1 MKEKRSENQKRV
13 ADKTKHADKKAPVE
27 EEAKVKKTSKK
38 APVEEAEVVEK
49 AKKASKKPKKEKKPT
64 DKLAD
69 KSGLTIFLQH
79 IFGDAQKRTL
89 RRLVK
94 RVEEINKLGAK
105 YSEMD
110 DEELQAQTEKLKSR
124 LKKIQKQDQAKL
136 ALAKVKGAKNAD
148 KEDKKAA
155 KKAKKEDKKAK
166 IAEANRA
173 LDKILPDAFALV
185 REASDRVL
193 KLRPFDVQ
201 LIGGIVLHEGNV
213 AEMKTGE
220 GKTLVAT
227 LPAYLNALTGRGVHI
242 VTVNDY
248 LAQRDAGWMGEL
260 YIFLGLTVGVIINE
274 ASFTYDPEYE
284 NEDHDDERLR
294 HLRPCTRK
302 EAYQCNVTYGT
313 NNEFGFDYLR
323 DNMVQDA
330 QYLRQRELNFAIVDE
345 VDSILIDEA
354 RTPLIISAPAADNP
368 ESYYQFAKVC
378 AQLSD
383 EDYIV
388 DEKRRTVA
396 LTDKG
401 VEKVQ
406 KILGVDTLYT
416 TENTRIVY
424 HLEQALRAETLF
436 KRDKDY
442 VVTNSGEVM
451 IVDEHTGRLMHGRRY
466 NEGLHQAIEA
476 KEGVQV
482 REESTTLATVSF
494 QNFFRLYNKLSGMTG
509 TAFTEAEEFQQI
521 YALDVIQIPPNKP
534 IIRVDKD
541 DLIYRTEAA
550 KLKAIAA
557 EVKKYHD
564 RGQPVLVG
572 SDSIANNER
581 IAAYL
586 EKEGIPFELL
596 NAKNNEREA
605 AIIAKA
611 GEKGAVTLATN
622 MAGRGTDIK
631 LAPGVAEL
639 GGLVVIGTAR
649 HDSRRVDNQLRG
661 RGGRQGDPGT
671 TQFFVSCEDDLMRI
685 FQGDRIAMIMQRL
698 GVDDDM
704 PIQNK
709 TVSKTLENA
718 QKRIEGFN
726 FDSRKNVVQYDNVIN
741 RHRKVVYTMRRK
753 ILDGD
758 NIRPEITRLYKE
770 EIAELVQFSSRVNK
784 KFAENFKRV
793 FDLDDDLIDTIGLMR
808 KEKDRYKLALAA
820 VEEMYHDK
828 EVEFGEEV
836 MRKAEREIYLNV
848 LDTLWMQHLENMQHL
863 REGIHWRS
871 VGQRDPLVEYRS
883 ESQKLFDG
891 LQRALR
897 EEVMHILLNLKMQDM
912 GVVADDKYETELTK
926 MADSATNKGVN
937 EVSAGVKNMDDEF
950 TKDENGVSKP
960 AENSGVPK
968 TATGKNTNKNA
979 KRNAARKSKK
989 KARQNKKKG
998 RR

>member
-1 MKEKRSENQKRV
+1 MKEKRSEHQKKV
-13 ADKTKHADKKAPVE
+13 ETQKSKKSVKAP
-27 EEAKVKKTSKK
+27 
-38 APVEEAEVVEK
+38 
-49 AKKASKKPKKEKKPT
+49 KEKKPT

-69 KSGLTIFLQH
+69 KTATTKFLQH
-79 IFGDAQKRTL
+79 IFGDAQKRNL
-89 RRLVK
+89 RRLRG
-94 RVEEINKLGAK
+94 RVAEINKLSDK
-105 YSEMD
+105 YASMSKK
-110 DEELQAQTEKLKSR
+110 ELQEQTEV
-124 LKKIQKQDQAKL
+124 LKKRLSKLQKQNQAKI
-136 ALAKVKGAKNAD
+136 AAAKVKAGK
-148 KEDKKAA
+148 KSDKKSDKTT
-155 KKAKKEDKKAK
+155 KKVDPKQVN
-166 IAEANRA
+166 IANTNKA
-173 LDKILPDAFALV
+173 LDQILPDAFALV
-185 REASDRVL
+185 REASERIL
-193 KLRPFDVQ
+193 KMRPFDVQ
-201 LIGGIVLHEGNV
+201 LIGGIALHEGNV

-227 LPAYLNALTGRGVHI
+227 LPVYLNALTGRGVHV

-260 YIFLGLTVGVIINE
+260 YNFLGLSVGVIINE
-274 ASFTYDPEYE
+274 ASFVYDAEYE
-284 NEDHDDERLR
+284 NENHDDPRLK
-294 HLRPCTRK
+294 HLKPATRK
-302 EAYQCNVTYGT
+302 EAYLCDVTYGT

-323 DNMVQDA
+323 DNMVKDPE
-330 QYLRQRELNFAIVDE
+330 YLRQRELNFAIVDE

-354 RTPLIISAPAADNP
+354 RTPLIISAPAGDNP
-368 ESYYQFAKVC
+368 ESYYQFAKVA

-383 EDYIV
+383 NDYII

-396 LTDKG
+396 LTDEG
-401 VEKVQ
+401 VDKVQ
-406 KILGVDTLYT
+406 KILGVETLYST
-416 TENTRIVY
+416 ANTRLVY
-424 HLEQALRAETLF
+424 HMEQALRAETLF

-442 VVTNSGEVM
+442 VVTNSGEVV
-451 IVDEHTGRLMHGRRY
+451 IVDEHTGRLMNGRRY

-482 REESTTLATVSF
+482 RQESTTLATISF

-521 YALDVIQIPPNKP
+521 YALDVIQIPPNKK
-534 IIRVDKD
+534 IARVDKD

-557 EVKKYHD
+557 EVKKYHEK
-564 RGQPVLVG
+564 GQPVLIG

-586 EKEGIPFELL
+586 QKEGIPFELL

-605 AIIAKA
+605 AIIEKA

-631 LAPGVAEL
+631 LGKGVKEL

-671 TQFFVSCEDDLMRI
+671 TQFFVSCEYDLMRI
-685 FQGDRIAMIMQRL
+685 FQGDRIALLMQRL
-698 GVDDDM
+698 GIDDDM
-704 PIQNK
+704 PIRNK
-709 TVSKTLENA
+709 TVSKTLEQA

-741 RHRKVVYTMRRK
+741 RHRKVVYTMRRR

-758 NIRPEITRLYKE
+758 NIRPEISRLYKD
-770 EIAELVQFSSRVNK
+770 EIAELTQFSSRVNK
-784 KFAENFKRV
+784 DFVANFKKV
-793 FDLDDDLIDTIGLMR
+793 FDLDDDLLETIGLMR

-820 VEEMYHDK
+820 VEELYSDK
-828 EVEFGEEV
+828 ELEFGEDT
-836 MRKAEREIYLNV
+836 MRKIEREVYLQV

-871 VGQRDPLVEYRS
+871 VGQRDPLVEYRA

-897 EEVMHILLNLKMQDM
+897 EEVMKILLSVRLQD
-912 GVVADDKYETELTK
+912 VNELSDDNYDTELTK
-926 MADSATNKGVN
+926 MAESATEKGVN
-937 EVSAGVKNMDDEF
+937 EVSAGTKNMDDEF
-950 TKDENGVSKP
+950 SKDENGLTKVETRTTVAS
-960 AENSGVPK
+960 
-968 TATGKNTNKNA
+968 GKNTNRNT
-979 KRNAARKSKK
+979 KRNQARKDKK
-989 KARQNKKKG
+989 KARQNKKRG
-998 RR
+998 RK

>member
-1 MKEKRSENQKRV
+1 MKEKRSEHQKKV
-13 ADKTKHADKKAPVE
+13 ETQKSKKSVKAP
-27 EEAKVKKTSKK
+27 
-38 APVEEAEVVEK
+38 
-49 AKKASKKPKKEKKPT
+49 KEKKPT

-69 KSGLTIFLQH
+69 KTATTKFLQH
-79 IFGDAQKRTL
+79 IFGDAQKRNL
-89 RRLVK
+89 RRLRG
-94 RVEEINKLGAK
+94 RVAEINKLSDK
-105 YSEMD
+105 YASMSKK
-110 DEELQAQTEKLKSR
+110 ELQEQTEV
-124 LKKIQKQDQAKL
+124 LKKRLSKLQKQNQAKI
-136 ALAKVKGAKNAD
+136 AAAKVKAGK
-148 KEDKKAA
+148 KSDKKSDKTT
-155 KKAKKEDKKAK
+155 KKVDLKQVN
-166 IAEANRA
+166 IANTNKA
-173 LDKILPDAFALV
+173 LDQILPDAFALV
-185 REASDRVL
+185 REASERIL
-193 KLRPFDVQ
+193 KMRPFDVQ
-201 LIGGIVLHEGNV
+201 LIGGIALHEGNV

-227 LPAYLNALTGRGVHI
+227 LPVYLNALTGRGVHV

-260 YIFLGLTVGVIINE
+260 YNFLGLSVGVIINE
-274 ASFTYDPEYE
+274 ASFVYDAEYE
-284 NEDHDDERLR
+284 NEDHDDPRLK
-294 HLRPCTRK
+294 HLKPATRK
-302 EAYQCNVTYGT
+302 EAYLCDVTYGT

-323 DNMVQDA
+323 DNMVKDPE
-330 QYLRQRELNFAIVDE
+330 YLRQRELNFAIVDE

-354 RTPLIISAPAADNP
+354 RTPLIISAPAGDNP
-368 ESYYQFAKVC
+368 ESYYQFAKVA

-383 EDYIV
+383 NDYII

-396 LTDKG
+396 LTDEG
-401 VEKVQ
+401 VDKVQ
-406 KILGVDTLYT
+406 KILGVETLYST
-416 TENTRIVY
+416 ANTRLVY
-424 HLEQALRAETLF
+424 HMEQALRAETLF

-442 VVTNSGEVM
+442 VVTNSGEVV
-451 IVDEHTGRLMHGRRY
+451 IVDEHTGRLMNGRRY

-482 REESTTLATVSF
+482 RQESTTLATISF

-521 YALDVIQIPPNKP
+521 YALDVIQIPPNKK
-534 IIRVDKD
+534 IARVDKD

-550 KLKAIAA
+550 KLKAVAA
-557 EVKKYHD
+557 EVKKYHEK
-564 RGQPVLVG
+564 GQPVLIG

-586 EKEGIPFELL
+586 QKEGIPFELL

-605 AIIAKA
+605 AIIEKA

-631 LAPGVAEL
+631 LGKGVKEL

-685 FQGDRIAMIMQRL
+685 FQGDRIALLMQRL
-698 GVDDDM
+698 GIDDDM
-704 PIQNK
+704 PIRNK
-709 TVSKTLENA
+709 AVSKTLEQA

-741 RHRKVVYTMRRK
+741 RHRKVVYTMRRR

-758 NIRPEITRLYKE
+758 NIRPEISRLYKD
-770 EIAELVQFSSRVNK
+770 EIAELTQFSSRVNK
-784 KFAENFKRV
+784 DFVANFKKV
-793 FDLDDDLIDTIGLMR
+793 FDLDDDLLETIGLMR

-820 VEEMYHDK
+820 VEELYSDK
-828 EVEFGEEV
+828 ELEFGEDT
-836 MRKAEREIYLNV
+836 MRKIEREVYLQV

-871 VGQRDPLVEYRS
+871 VGQRDPLVEYRA

-897 EEVMHILLNLKMQDM
+897 EEVMKILLSVRLQD
-912 GVVADDKYETELTK
+912 VNELSDDNYDTELTK
-926 MADSATNKGVN
+926 MAESATEKGVN
-937 EVSAGVKNMDDEF
+937 EVSAGAKNMDDEF
-950 TKDENGVSKP
+950 SKDENGLTKVETRTTIAS
-960 AENSGVPK
+960 
-968 TATGKNTNKNA
+968 GKNTNRNT
-979 KRNAARKSKK
+979 KRNQARKDKK
-989 KARQNKKKG
+989 KARQNKKRG
-998 RR
+998 RK

>member
-1 MKEKRSENQKRV
+1 MKEKRSEHQKKV
-13 ADKTKHADKKAPVE
+13 ETQKSKKSVKAP
-27 EEAKVKKTSKK
+27 
-38 APVEEAEVVEK
+38 
-49 AKKASKKPKKEKKPT
+49 KEKKPT

-69 KSGLTIFLQH
+69 KTATTKFLQH
-79 IFGDAQKRTL
+79 IFGDAQKRNL
-89 RRLVK
+89 RRLRG
-94 RVEEINKLGAK
+94 RVAEINKLSDK
-105 YSEMD
+105 YASMSKK
-110 DEELQAQTEKLKSR
+110 ELQEQTEV
-124 LKKIQKQDQAKL
+124 LKKRLSKLQKQNQAKI
-136 ALAKVKGAKNAD
+136 AAAKVKAGK
-148 KEDKKAA
+148 KSDKKSDKTT
-155 KKAKKEDKKAK
+155 KKVDPKQVN
-166 IAEANRA
+166 IANTNKA
-173 LDKILPDAFALV
+173 LDQILPDAFALV
-185 REASDRVL
+185 REASERIL
-193 KLRPFDVQ
+193 KMRPFDVQ
-201 LIGGIVLHEGNV
+201 LIGGIALHEGNV

-227 LPAYLNALTGRGVHI
+227 LPVYLNALTGRGVHV

-260 YIFLGLTVGVIINE
+260 YNFLGLSVGVIINE
-274 ASFTYDPEYE
+274 ASFVYDAEYE
-284 NEDHDDERLR
+284 NEDHDDPRFK
-294 HLRPCTRK
+294 HLKPATRK
-302 EAYQCNVTYGT
+302 EAYLCDVTYGT

-323 DNMVQDA
+323 DNMVKDPE
-330 QYLRQRELNFAIVDE
+330 YLRQRELNFAIVDE

-354 RTPLIISAPAADNP
+354 RTPLIISAPAGDNP
-368 ESYYQFAKVC
+368 ESYYQFAKDA

-383 EDYIV
+383 NDYII

-396 LTDKG
+396 LTDEG
-401 VEKVQ
+401 VDKVQ
-406 KILGVDTLYT
+406 KILGVETLYST
-416 TENTRIVY
+416 ANTRLVY
-424 HLEQALRAETLF
+424 HMEQALRAETLF

-442 VVTNSGEVM
+442 VVTNSGEVV
-451 IVDEHTGRLMHGRRY
+451 IVDEHTGRLMNGRRY

-482 REESTTLATVSF
+482 RQESTTLATISF

-521 YALDVIQIPPNKP
+521 YALDVIQIPPNKK
-534 IIRVDKD
+534 IARVDKD

-550 KLKAIAA
+550 KLKAVAA
-557 EVKKYHD
+557 EVKKYHEK
-564 RGQPVLVG
+564 GQPVLIG

-586 EKEGIPFELL
+586 QKEGIPFELL

-605 AIIAKA
+605 AIIEKA

-631 LAPGVAEL
+631 LGKGVKEL

-685 FQGDRIAMIMQRL
+685 FQGDRIALLMQRL
-698 GVDDDM
+698 GIDDDM
-704 PIQNK
+704 PIRNK
-709 TVSKTLENA
+709 TVSKTLEQA

-741 RHRKVVYTMRRK
+741 RHRKVVYTMRRR

-758 NIRPEITRLYKE
+758 NIRPEISRLYKD
-770 EIAELVQFSSRVNK
+770 EIAELTQFSSRVNK
-784 KFAENFKRV
+784 DFVANFKKV
-793 FDLDDDLIDTIGLMR
+793 FDLDDDLLETIGLMR

-820 VEEMYHDK
+820 VEELYSDK
-828 EVEFGEEV
+828 ELEFGEDT
-836 MRKAEREIYLNV
+836 MRKIEREVYLQV

-871 VGQRDPLVEYRS
+871 VGQRDPLVEYRA

-897 EEVMHILLNLKMQDM
+897 EEVMKILLSVRLQD
-912 GVVADDKYETELTK
+912 VNELSDDNYDTELTK
-926 MADSATNKGVN
+926 MAESATEKGVN
-937 EVSAGVKNMDDEF
+937 EVSAGTKNMDDEF
-950 TKDENGVSKP
+950 SKDENGLTKVETRTTVAS
-960 AENSGVPK
+960 
-968 TATGKNTNKNA
+968 GKNTNRNT
-979 KRNAARKSKK
+979 KRNQARKDKK
-989 KARQNKKKG
+989 KARQNKKRG
-998 RR
+998 RK

>member
-1 MKEKRSENQKRV
+1 MKEKRSEHQKKV
-13 ADKTKHADKKAPVE
+13 ETQKSKKSVKAP
-27 EEAKVKKTSKK
+27 
-38 APVEEAEVVEK
+38 
-49 AKKASKKPKKEKKPT
+49 KEKKPT

-69 KSGLTIFLQH
+69 KTATTKFLQH
-79 IFGDAQKRTL
+79 IFGDAQKRNL
-89 RRLVK
+89 RRLRG
-94 RVEEINKLGAK
+94 RVAEINKLSDK
-105 YSEMD
+105 YASMSKK
-110 DEELQAQTEKLKSR
+110 ELQEQTEV
-124 LKKIQKQDQAKL
+124 LKKRLSKLQKQNQAKI
-136 ALAKVKGAKNAD
+136 AAAKVKAGK
-148 KEDKKAA
+148 KSDKKSDKTT
-155 KKAKKEDKKAK
+155 KKVDPKQVN
-166 IAEANRA
+166 IANTNKA
-173 LDKILPDAFALV
+173 LDQILPDAFALV
-185 REASDRVL
+185 REASERIL
-193 KLRPFDVQ
+193 KMRPFDVQ
-201 LIGGIVLHEGNV
+201 LIGGIALHEGNV

-227 LPAYLNALTGRGVHI
+227 LPVYLNALTGRGVHV

-260 YIFLGLTVGVIINE
+260 YNFLGLSVGVIINE
-274 ASFTYDPEYE
+274 ASFVYDAEYE
-284 NEDHDDERLR
+284 NEDHDDPRFK
-294 HLRPCTRK
+294 HLKPATRK
-302 EAYQCNVTYGT
+302 EAYLCDVTYGT

-323 DNMVQDA
+323 DNMVKDPE
-330 QYLRQRELNFAIVDE
+330 YLRQRELNFAIVDE

-354 RTPLIISAPAADNP
+354 RTPLIISAPAGDNP
-368 ESYYQFAKVC
+368 ESYYQFAKVA

-383 EDYIV
+383 NDYII

-396 LTDKG
+396 LTDEG
-401 VEKVQ
+401 VDKVQ
-406 KILGVDTLYT
+406 KILGVETLYST
-416 TENTRIVY
+416 ANTRLVY
-424 HLEQALRAETLF
+424 HMEQALRAETLF

-442 VVTNSGEVM
+442 VVTNSGEVV
-451 IVDEHTGRLMHGRRY
+451 IVDEHTGRLMNGRRY

-482 REESTTLATVSF
+482 RQESTTLATISF

-521 YALDVIQIPPNKP
+521 YALDVIQIPPNKK
-534 IIRVDKD
+534 IARVDKD

-550 KLKAIAA
+550 KLKAVAA
-557 EVKKYHD
+557 EVKKYHEK
-564 RGQPVLVG
+564 GQPVLIG

-586 EKEGIPFELL
+586 QKEGIPFELL

-605 AIIAKA
+605 AIIEKA

-631 LAPGVAEL
+631 LGKGVKEL

-685 FQGDRIAMIMQRL
+685 FQGDRIALLMQRL
-698 GVDDDM
+698 GIDDDM
-704 PIQNK
+704 PIRNK
-709 TVSKTLENA
+709 TVSKTLEQA

-741 RHRKVVYTMRRK
+741 RHRKVVYTMRRR

-758 NIRPEITRLYKE
+758 NIRPEISRLYKD
-770 EIAELVQFSSRVNK
+770 EIAELTQFSSRVNK
-784 KFAENFKRV
+784 DFVANFKKV
-793 FDLDDDLIDTIGLMR
+793 FDLDDDLLETIGLMR

-820 VEEMYHDK
+820 VEELYSDK
-828 EVEFGEEV
+828 ELEFGEDT
-836 MRKAEREIYLNV
+836 MRKIEREVYLQV

-871 VGQRDPLVEYRS
+871 VGQRDPLVEYRA

-897 EEVMHILLNLKMQDM
+897 EEVMKILLSVRLQD
-912 GVVADDKYETELTK
+912 VNELSDDNYDTELTK
-926 MADSATNKGVN
+926 MAESATEKGVN
-937 EVSAGVKNMDDEF
+937 EVSAGAKNMDDEF
-950 TKDENGVSKP
+950 SKDENGLTKVETRTTIAS
-960 AENSGVPK
+960 
-968 TATGKNTNKNA
+968 GKNTNRNT
-979 KRNAARKSKK
+979 KRNQARKDKK
-989 KARQNKKKG
+989 KARQNKKRG
-998 RR
+998 RK

>member
-1 MKEKRSENQKRV
+1 MKEKRSEHQKKV
-13 ADKTKHADKKAPVE
+13 ETQKSKKSVKAP
-27 EEAKVKKTSKK
+27 
-38 APVEEAEVVEK
+38 
-49 AKKASKKPKKEKKPT
+49 KEKKPT

-69 KSGLTIFLQH
+69 KTATTKFLQH
-79 IFGDAQKRTL
+79 IFGDAQKRNL
-89 RRLVK
+89 RRLRG
-94 RVEEINKLGAK
+94 RVAEINKLSDK
-105 YSEMD
+105 YASMSKK
-110 DEELQAQTEKLKSR
+110 ELQEQTEV
-124 LKKIQKQDQAKL
+124 LKKRLSKLQKQNQAKI
-136 ALAKVKGAKNAD
+136 ATAKVKAGKKSD
-148 KEDKKAA
+148 KTTKKVDP
-155 KKAKKEDKKAK
+155 KQVN
-166 IAEANRA
+166 IANTNKA
-173 LDKILPDAFALV
+173 LDQILPDAFALV
-185 REASDRVL
+185 REASERIL
-193 KLRPFDVQ
+193 KMRPFDVQ
-201 LIGGIVLHEGNV
+201 LIGGIALHEGNV

-227 LPAYLNALTGRGVHI
+227 LPVYLNALTGRGVHV

-260 YIFLGLTVGVIINE
+260 YNFLGLSVGVIINE
-274 ASFTYDPEYE
+274 ASFVYDAEYE
-284 NEDHDDERLR
+284 NEDHDDPRLK
-294 HLRPCTRK
+294 HLKPATRK
-302 EAYQCNVTYGT
+302 EAYLCDVTYGT

-323 DNMVQDA
+323 DNMVKDPE
-330 QYLRQRELNFAIVDE
+330 YLRQRELNFAIVDE

-354 RTPLIISAPAADNP
+354 RTPLIISAPAGDNP
-368 ESYYQFAKVC
+368 ESYYQFAKVA

-383 EDYIV
+383 NDYII

-396 LTDKG
+396 LTDEG
-401 VEKVQ
+401 VDKVQ
-406 KILGVDTLYT
+406 KILGVETLYST
-416 TENTRIVY
+416 ANTRLVY
-424 HLEQALRAETLF
+424 HMEQALRAETLF

-442 VVTNSGEVM
+442 VVTNSGEVV
-451 IVDEHTGRLMHGRRY
+451 IVDEHTGRLMNGRRY

-482 REESTTLATVSF
+482 RQESTTLATISF

-521 YALDVIQIPPNKP
+521 YALDVIQIPPNKK
-534 IIRVDKD
+534 IARVDKD

-550 KLKAIAA
+550 KLKAVAA
-557 EVKKYHD
+557 EVKKYHEK
-564 RGQPVLVG
+564 GQPVLIG

-586 EKEGIPFELL
+586 QKEGIPFELL

-605 AIIAKA
+605 AIIEKA

-631 LAPGVAEL
+631 LGKGVKEL
-639 GGLVVIGTAR
+639 GGLAVIGTAR

-685 FQGDRIAMIMQRL
+685 FQGDRIALLMQRL
-698 GVDDDM
+698 GIDDDM
-704 PIQNK
+704 PIRNK
-709 TVSKTLENA
+709 AVSKTLEQA

-741 RHRKVVYTMRRK
+741 RHRKVVYTMRRR

-758 NIRPEITRLYKE
+758 NIRPEISRLYKD
-770 EIAELVQFSSRVNK
+770 EIAELTQFSSRVNK
-784 KFAENFKRV
+784 DFVANFKKV
-793 FDLDDDLIDTIGLMR
+793 FDLDDDLLETIGLMR

-820 VEEMYHDK
+820 VEELYSDK
-828 EVEFGEEV
+828 ELEFGEDT
-836 MRKAEREIYLNV
+836 MRKIEREVYLQV

-871 VGQRDPLVEYRS
+871 VGQRDPLVEYRA

-897 EEVMHILLNLKMQDM
+897 EEVMKILLSVRLQD
-912 GVVADDKYETELTK
+912 VNELSDDNYDTELTK
-926 MADSATNKGVN
+926 MAESATEKGVN
-937 EVSAGVKNMDDEF
+937 EVSAGAKNMDDEF
-950 TKDENGVSKP
+950 SKDENGLTKVETRTTIAS
-960 AENSGVPK
+960 
-968 TATGKNTNKNA
+968 GKNTNRNT
-979 KRNAARKSKK
+979 KRNQARKDKK
-989 KARQNKKKG
+989 KARQNKKRG
-998 RR
+998 RK

>member
-1 MKEKRSENQKRV
+1 MKEKRSEHQKKV
-13 ADKTKHADKKAPVE
+13 ETQKSKKSVKAP
-27 EEAKVKKTSKK
+27 
-38 APVEEAEVVEK
+38 
-49 AKKASKKPKKEKKPT
+49 KEKKPT

-69 KSGLTIFLQH
+69 KTATTKFLQH
-79 IFGDAQKRTL
+79 IFGDAQKRNL
-89 RRLVK
+89 RRLRG
-94 RVEEINKLGAK
+94 RVAEINKLSDK
-105 YSEMD
+105 YASMSKK
-110 DEELQAQTEKLKSR
+110 ELQEQTEV
-124 LKKIQKQDQAKL
+124 LKKRLSKLQKQNQAKI
-136 ALAKVKGAKNAD
+136 AAAKVKAGK
-148 KEDKKAA
+148 KSDKKSDKTT
-155 KKAKKEDKKAK
+155 KKVDPKQVN
-166 IAEANRA
+166 IANTNKA
-173 LDKILPDAFALV
+173 LDQILPDAFALV
-185 REASDRVL
+185 REASERIL
-193 KLRPFDVQ
+193 KMRPFDVQ
-201 LIGGIVLHEGNV
+201 LIGGIALHEGNV

-227 LPAYLNALTGRGVHI
+227 LPVYLNALTGRGVHV

-260 YIFLGLTVGVIINE
+260 YNFLGLSVGVIINE
-274 ASFTYDPEYE
+274 ASFIYDAEYE
-284 NEDHDDERLR
+284 NEDHDDPRFK
-294 HLRPCTRK
+294 HLKPATRK
-302 EAYQCNVTYGT
+302 EAYLCDVTYGT

-323 DNMVQDA
+323 DNMVKDPE
-330 QYLRQRELNFAIVDE
+330 YLRQRELNFAIVDE

-354 RTPLIISAPAADNP
+354 RTPLIISAPAGDNP
-368 ESYYQFAKVC
+368 ESYYQFAKVA

-383 EDYIV
+383 NDYII

-396 LTDKG
+396 LTDEG
-401 VEKVQ
+401 VDKVQ
-406 KILGVDTLYT
+406 KILGVETLYST
-416 TENTRIVY
+416 ANTRLVY
-424 HLEQALRAETLF
+424 HMEQALRAETLF

-442 VVTNSGEVM
+442 VVTNSGEVV
-451 IVDEHTGRLMHGRRY
+451 IVDEHTGRLMNGRRY

-482 REESTTLATVSF
+482 RQESTTLATISF

-521 YALDVIQIPPNKP
+521 YALDVIQIPPNKK
-534 IIRVDKD
+534 IARIDKD

-550 KLKAIAA
+550 KLKAVAA
-557 EVKKYHD
+557 EVKKYHEK
-564 RGQPVLVG
+564 GQPVLIG

-586 EKEGIPFELL
+586 QKEGIPFELL

-605 AIIAKA
+605 AIIEKA

-631 LAPGVAEL
+631 LGKGVKEL

-685 FQGDRIAMIMQRL
+685 FQGDRIALLMQRL
-698 GVDDDM
+698 GIDDDM
-704 PIQNK
+704 PIRNK
-709 TVSKTLENA
+709 AVSKTLEQA

-726 FDSRKNVVQYDNVIN
+726 FDSRKNVVQYDDVIN
-741 RHRKVVYTMRRK
+741 RHRKVVYTMRRR

-758 NIRPEITRLYKE
+758 NIRPEISRLYKD
-770 EIAELVQFSSRVNK
+770 EIAELTQFSSRVNK
-784 KFAENFKRV
+784 DFVANFKKV
-793 FDLDDDLIDTIGLMR
+793 FDLDDDLLETIGLMR

-820 VEEMYHDK
+820 VEELYSDK
-828 EVEFGEEV
+828 ELEFGEDT
-836 MRKAEREIYLNV
+836 MRKIEREVYLQV

-871 VGQRDPLVEYRS
+871 VGQRDPLVEYRA

-897 EEVMHILLNLKMQDM
+897 EEVMKILLSVRLQD
-912 GVVADDKYETELTK
+912 VNELSDDNYDTELTK
-926 MADSATNKGVN
+926 MAESATEKGVN
-937 EVSAGVKNMDDEF
+937 EVSAGAKNMDDEF
-950 TKDENGVSKP
+950 SKDENGLTKVETRTTVAS
-960 AENSGVPK
+960 
-968 TATGKNTNKNA
+968 GKNTNRNT
-979 KRNAARKSKK
+979 KRNQARKDKK
-989 KARQNKKKG
+989 KARQNKKRG
-998 RR
+998 RK

>member
-1 MKEKRSENQKRV
+1 MKEKRSEHQKKV
-13 ADKTKHADKKAPVE
+13 ETQKSKKSVKAP
-27 EEAKVKKTSKK
+27 
-38 APVEEAEVVEK
+38 
-49 AKKASKKPKKEKKPT
+49 KEKKPT

-69 KSGLTIFLQH
+69 KTATTKFLQH
-79 IFGDAQKRTL
+79 IFGDAQKRNL
-89 RRLVK
+89 RRLRG
-94 RVEEINKLGAK
+94 RVAEINKLSDK
-105 YSEMD
+105 YASMSKK
-110 DEELQAQTEKLKSR
+110 ELQEQTEV
-124 LKKIQKQDQAKL
+124 LKKRLSKLQKQNQAKI
-136 ALAKVKGAKNAD
+136 AAAKVKAGK
-148 KEDKKAA
+148 KSDKKSDKTT
-155 KKAKKEDKKAK
+155 KKVDPKQVN
-166 IAEANRA
+166 IANTNKA
-173 LDKILPDAFALV
+173 LDQILPDAFALV
-185 REASDRVL
+185 REASERIL
-193 KLRPFDVQ
+193 KMRPFDVQ
-201 LIGGIVLHEGNV
+201 LIGGIALHEGNV

-227 LPAYLNALTGRGVHI
+227 LPVYLNALTGRGVHV

-260 YIFLGLTVGVIINE
+260 YNFLGLSVGVIINE
-274 ASFTYDPEYE
+274 ASFVYDAEYE
-284 NEDHDDERLR
+284 NENHDDSRLK
-294 HLRPCTRK
+294 HLKPATRK
-302 EAYQCNVTYGT
+302 EAYLCDVTYGT

-323 DNMVQDA
+323 DNMVKDPE
-330 QYLRQRELNFAIVDE
+330 YLRQRELNFAIVDE

-354 RTPLIISAPAADNP
+354 RTPLIISAPAGDNP
-368 ESYYQFAKVC
+368 ESYYQFAKVA

-383 EDYIV
+383 NDYII

-396 LTDKG
+396 LTDEG
-401 VEKVQ
+401 VDKVQ
-406 KILGVDTLYT
+406 KILGVETLYST
-416 TENTRIVY
+416 ANTRLVY
-424 HLEQALRAETLF
+424 HMEQALRAETLF

-442 VVTNSGEVM
+442 VVTNSGEVV
-451 IVDEHTGRLMHGRRY
+451 IVDEHTGRLMNGRRY

-482 REESTTLATVSF
+482 RQESTTLATISF

-521 YALDVIQIPPNKP
+521 YALDVIQIPPNKK
-534 IIRVDKD
+534 IARVDKD

-557 EVKKYHD
+557 EVKKYHEK
-564 RGQPVLVG
+564 GQPVLIG

-586 EKEGIPFELL
+586 QKEGIPFELL

-605 AIIAKA
+605 AIIEKA

-631 LAPGVAEL
+631 LGKGVKEL

-685 FQGDRIAMIMQRL
+685 FQGDRIALLMQRL
-698 GVDDDM
+698 GIDDDM
-704 PIQNK
+704 PIRNK
-709 TVSKTLENA
+709 TVSKTLEQA

-741 RHRKVVYTMRRK
+741 RHRKVVYTMRRR

-758 NIRPEITRLYKE
+758 NIRPEISRLYKD
-770 EIAELVQFSSRVNK
+770 EIAELTQFSSRVNK
-784 KFAENFKRV
+784 DFVANFKKV
-793 FDLDDDLIDTIGLMR
+793 FDLDDDLLETIGLMR

-820 VEEMYHDK
+820 VEELYSDK
-828 EVEFGEEV
+828 ELEFGEDT
-836 MRKAEREIYLNV
+836 MRKIEREVYLQV

-871 VGQRDPLVEYRS
+871 VGQRDPLVEYRA

-897 EEVMHILLNLKMQDM
+897 EEVMKILLSVRLQD
-912 GVVADDKYETELTK
+912 VNELSDDNYDTELTK
-926 MADSATNKGVN
+926 MAESATEKGVN
-937 EVSAGVKNMDDEF
+937 EVSAGTKNMDDEF
-950 TKDENGVSKP
+950 SKDENGLTKVETRTTVAS
-960 AENSGVPK
+960 
-968 TATGKNTNKNA
+968 GKNTNRNT
-979 KRNAARKSKK
+979 KRNQARKDKK
-989 KARQNKKKG
+989 KARQNKKRG
-998 RR
+998 RK

>member
-1 MKEKRSENQKRV
+1 MKEKRSEHQKKV
-13 ADKTKHADKKAPVE
+13 ETQKSKKSVKAP
-27 EEAKVKKTSKK
+27 
-38 APVEEAEVVEK
+38 
-49 AKKASKKPKKEKKPT
+49 KEKKPT

-69 KSGLTIFLQH
+69 KTATTKFLQH
-79 IFGDAQKRTL
+79 IFGDAQKRNL
-89 RRLVK
+89 RRLRG
-94 RVEEINKLGAK
+94 RVAEINKLSDK
-105 YSEMD
+105 YASMSKK
-110 DEELQAQTEKLKSR
+110 ELQEQTEV
-124 LKKIQKQDQAKL
+124 LKKRLSKLQKQNQAKI
-136 ALAKVKGAKNAD
+136 AAAKVKAGK
-148 KEDKKAA
+148 KSDKKSDKTT
-155 KKAKKEDKKAK
+155 KKVDPKQVN
-166 IAEANRA
+166 IANTNKA
-173 LDKILPDAFALV
+173 LDQILPDAFALV
-185 REASDRVL
+185 REASERIL
-193 KLRPFDVQ
+193 KMRPFDVQ
-201 LIGGIVLHEGNV
+201 LIGGIALHEGNV

-227 LPAYLNALTGRGVHI
+227 LPVYLNALTGRGVHV

-260 YIFLGLTVGVIINE
+260 YNFLGLSVGVIINE
-274 ASFTYDPEYE
+274 ASFVYDAEYE
-284 NEDHDDERLR
+284 NENHDDPRLK
-294 HLRPCTRK
+294 HLKPATRK
-302 EAYQCNVTYGT
+302 EAYLCDVTYGT

-323 DNMVQDA
+323 DNMVKDPE
-330 QYLRQRELNFAIVDE
+330 YLRQRELNFAIVDE

-354 RTPLIISAPAADNP
+354 RTPLIISAPAGDNP
-368 ESYYQFAKVC
+368 ESYYQFAKVA

-383 EDYIV
+383 NDYII

-396 LTDKG
+396 LTDEG
-401 VEKVQ
+401 VDKVQ
-406 KILGVDTLYT
+406 KILGVETLYST
-416 TENTRIVY
+416 ANTRLVY
-424 HLEQALRAETLF
+424 HMEQALRAETLF

-442 VVTNSGEVM
+442 VVTNSGEVV
-451 IVDEHTGRLMHGRRY
+451 IVDEHTGRLMNGRRY

-482 REESTTLATVSF
+482 RQESTTLATISF

-521 YALDVIQIPPNKP
+521 YALDVIQIPPNKK
-534 IIRVDKD
+534 IARVDKD

-550 KLKAIAA
+550 KLKAVAA
-557 EVKKYHD
+557 EVKKYHEK
-564 RGQPVLVG
+564 GQPVLIG

-586 EKEGIPFELL
+586 QKEGIPFELL

-605 AIIAKA
+605 AIIEKA

-631 LAPGVAEL
+631 LGKGVKEL

-685 FQGDRIAMIMQRL
+685 FQGDRIALLMQRL
-698 GVDDDM
+698 GIDDDM
-704 PIQNK
+704 PIRNK
-709 TVSKTLENA
+709 AVSKTLEQA

-741 RHRKVVYTMRRK
+741 RHRKVVYTMRRR

-758 NIRPEITRLYKE
+758 NIRPEISRLYKD
-770 EIAELVQFSSRVNK
+770 EIAELTQFSSRVNK
-784 KFAENFKRV
+784 DFVANFKKV
-793 FDLDDDLIDTIGLMR
+793 FDLDDDLLETIGLMR

-820 VEEMYHDK
+820 VEELYSDK
-828 EVEFGEEV
+828 ELEFGEDT
-836 MRKAEREIYLNV
+836 MRKIEREVYLQV

-871 VGQRDPLVEYRS
+871 VGQRDPLVEYRA

-897 EEVMHILLNLKMQDM
+897 EEVMKILLSVRLQD
-912 GVVADDKYETELTK
+912 VNELSDDNYDTELTK
-926 MADSATNKGVN
+926 MAESATEKGVN
-937 EVSAGVKNMDDEF
+937 EVSAGAKNMDDEF
-950 TKDENGVSKP
+950 SKDENGLTKVETRTTIAS
-960 AENSGVPK
+960 
-968 TATGKNTNKNA
+968 GKNTNRNT
-979 KRNAARKSKK
+979 KRNQARKDKK
-989 KARQNKKKG
+989 KARQNKKRG
-998 RR
+998 RK

>member
-1 MKEKRSENQKRV
+1 MKEKRSEHQKKV
-13 ADKTKHADKKAPVE
+13 ETQKSKKSVKAP
-27 EEAKVKKTSKK
+27 
-38 APVEEAEVVEK
+38 
-49 AKKASKKPKKEKKPT
+49 KEKKPT

-69 KSGLTIFLQH
+69 KTATTKFLQH
-79 IFGDAQKRTL
+79 IFGDAQKRNL
-89 RRLVK
+89 RRLRG
-94 RVEEINKLGAK
+94 RVAEINKLSDK
-105 YSEMD
+105 YASMSKN
-110 DEELQAQTEKLKSR
+110 ELQEQTEV
-124 LKKIQKQDQAKL
+124 LKKRLSKLQKQNQAKI
-136 ALAKVKGAKNAD
+136 AAAKVKAGK
-148 KEDKKAA
+148 KSDKKSDKAT
-155 KKAKKEDKKAK
+155 KKVDPKQIN
-166 IAEANRA
+166 IANTNKA
-173 LDKILPDAFALV
+173 LDQILPDAFALV
-185 REASDRVL
+185 REASERIL
-193 KLRPFDVQ
+193 KMRPFDVQ

-227 LPAYLNALTGRGVHI
+227 LPVYLNALTGRGVHV

-260 YIFLGLTVGVIINE
+260 YNFLGLSVGVIINE
-274 ASFTYDPEYE
+274 ASFVYDAEYE
-284 NEDHDDERLR
+284 NEDHDDPRLK
-294 HLRPCTRK
+294 HLKPATRK
-302 EAYQCNVTYGT
+302 EAYLCDVTYGT

-323 DNMVQDA
+323 DNMVKDPE
-330 QYLRQRELNFAIVDE
+330 YLRQRELNFAIVDE

-354 RTPLIISAPAADNP
+354 RTPLIISAPAGDNP
-368 ESYYQFAKVC
+368 ESYYQFAKVA
-378 AQLSD
+378 AQLAD
-383 EDYIV
+383 NDYII

-396 LTDKG
+396 LTDEG
-401 VEKVQ
+401 VDKVQ
-406 KILGVDTLYT
+406 KILGVETLYST
-416 TENTRIVY
+416 ANTRLVY
-424 HLEQALRAETLF
+424 HMEQALRAETLF

-442 VVTNSGEVM
+442 VVTNSGEVV
-451 IVDEHTGRLMHGRRY
+451 IVDEHTGRLMNGRRY

-482 REESTTLATVSF
+482 RQESTTLATISF

-521 YALDVIQIPPNKP
+521 YALDVIQIPPNKK
-534 IIRVDKD
+534 IVRVDKD

-550 KLKAIAA
+550 KLKAVAA
-557 EVKKYHD
+557 EVKKYHEK
-564 RGQPVLVG
+564 GQPVLIG

-586 EKEGIPFELL
+586 QKEGIPFELL

-605 AIIAKA
+605 AIIEKA

-631 LAPGVAEL
+631 LGKGVKEL

-685 FQGDRIAMIMQRL
+685 FQGDRIALLMQRL
-698 GVDDDM
+698 GIDDDM
-704 PIQNK
+704 PIRNK
-709 TVSKTLENA
+709 TVSKTLEQA

-741 RHRKVVYTMRRK
+741 RHRKVVYTMRRR

-758 NIRPEITRLYKE
+758 NIRPEISRLYKD
-770 EIAELVQFSSRVNK
+770 EIAELTQFSSRVNK
-784 KFAENFKRV
+784 DFVANFKKV
-793 FDLDDDLIDTIGLMR
+793 FDLDDDLLETIGLMR

-820 VEEMYHDK
+820 VEELYTDK
-828 EVEFGEEV
+828 ELEFGEDT
-836 MRKAEREIYLNV
+836 MRKIEREVYLQV

-871 VGQRDPLVEYRS
+871 VGQRDPLVEYRA

-897 EEVMHILLNLKMQDM
+897 EEVMKILLSVRLQD
-912 GVVADDKYETELTK
+912 VNELSDDNYDTELTK
-926 MADSATNKGVN
+926 MAESATEKGVN
-937 EVSAGVKNMDDEF
+937 EVSAGTKNMDDEF
-950 TKDENGVSKP
+950 SKDENGLTKVETRTTIAS
-960 AENSGVPK
+960 
-968 TATGKNTNKNA
+968 GKNTNRNT
-979 KRNAARKSKK
+979 KRNQARKDKK
-989 KARQNKKKG
+989 KARQNKKRG
-998 RR
+998 RK

>member
-1 MKEKRSENQKRV
+1 MKEKRSEHQKKV
-13 ADKTKHADKKAPVE
+13 ETQKSKKSVKAP
-27 EEAKVKKTSKK
+27 
-38 APVEEAEVVEK
+38 
-49 AKKASKKPKKEKKPT
+49 KEKKPT

-69 KSGLTIFLQH
+69 KTATTKFLQH
-79 IFGDAQKRTL
+79 IFGDAQKRNL
-89 RRLVK
+89 RRLRG
-94 RVEEINKLGAK
+94 RVAEINKLSDK
-105 YSEMD
+105 YTSMSKK
-110 DEELQAQTEKLKSR
+110 ELQEQTEV
-124 LKKIQKQDQAKL
+124 LKKRLSKLQKQNQAKI
-136 ALAKVKGAKNAD
+136 AAAKVKAGK
-148 KEDKKAA
+148 KSDKKSDKAT
-155 KKAKKEDKKAK
+155 KKVDPKQVN
-166 IAEANRA
+166 IANTNKA
-173 LDKILPDAFALV
+173 LDQILPDAFALV
-185 REASDRVL
+185 REASERIL
-193 KLRPFDVQ
+193 KMRPFDVQ
-201 LIGGIVLHEGNV
+201 LIGGIALHEGNV

-227 LPAYLNALTGRGVHI
+227 LPVYLNALTGRGVHV

-260 YIFLGLTVGVIINE
+260 YNFLGLSVGVIINE
-274 ASFTYDPEYE
+274 ASFVYDAEYE
-284 NEDHDDERLR
+284 NENHDDPRLK
-294 HLRPCTRK
+294 HLKPATRK
-302 EAYQCNVTYGT
+302 EAYLCDVTYGT

-323 DNMVQDA
+323 DNMVKDPE
-330 QYLRQRELNFAIVDE
+330 YLRQRELNFAIVDE

-354 RTPLIISAPAADNP
+354 RTPLIISAPAGDNP
-368 ESYYQFAKVC
+368 ESYYQFAKVA

-383 EDYIV
+383 NDYII

-396 LTDKG
+396 LTDEG
-401 VEKVQ
+401 VDKVQ
-406 KILGVDTLYT
+406 KILGVETLYST
-416 TENTRIVY
+416 ANTRLVY
-424 HLEQALRAETLF
+424 HMEQALRAETLF

-442 VVTNSGEVM
+442 VVTNSGEVV
-451 IVDEHTGRLMHGRRY
+451 IVDEHTGRLMNGRRY

-482 REESTTLATVSF
+482 RQESTTLATISF

-521 YALDVIQIPPNKP
+521 YALDVIQIPPNKK
-534 IIRVDKD
+534 IARVDKD

-550 KLKAIAA
+550 KLKAVAA
-557 EVKKYHD
+557 EVKKYHEK
-564 RGQPVLVG
+564 GQPVLIG

-586 EKEGIPFELL
+586 QKEGIPFELL

-605 AIIAKA
+605 AIIEKA

-631 LAPGVAEL
+631 LGKGVKEL

-685 FQGDRIAMIMQRL
+685 FQGDRIALLMQRL
-698 GVDDDM
+698 GIDDDM
-704 PIQNK
+704 PIRNK
-709 TVSKTLENA
+709 AVSKTLEQA

-741 RHRKVVYTMRRK
+741 RHRKVVYTMRRR

-758 NIRPEITRLYKE
+758 NIRPEISRLYKD
-770 EIAELVQFSSRVNK
+770 EIAELTQFSSRVNK
-784 KFAENFKRV
+784 DFVANFKKV
-793 FDLDDDLIDTIGLMR
+793 FDLDDDLLETIGLMR

-820 VEEMYHDK
+820 VEELYSDK
-828 EVEFGEEV
+828 ELEFGEDT
-836 MRKAEREIYLNV
+836 MRKIEREVYLQV

-871 VGQRDPLVEYRS
+871 VGQRDPLVEYRA

-897 EEVMHILLNLKMQDM
+897 EEVMKILLSVRLQD
-912 GVVADDKYETELTK
+912 VNELFDDNYDTELTK
-926 MADSATNKGVN
+926 MAESATEKGVN
-937 EVSAGVKNMDDEF
+937 EVSAGTKNMDDEF
-950 TKDENGVSKP
+950 SKDENGLTKVETRTTVAS
-960 AENSGVPK
+960 
-968 TATGKNTNKNA
+968 GKNTNRNT
-979 KRNAARKSKK
+979 KRNQARKDKK
-989 KARQNKKKG
+989 KARQNKKRG
-998 RR
+998 RK